1 MITIGIDPIL
11 ISLGSFSLS
20 WHGLFMAIAIVVGV
34 WLPAYLVAKAGL
46 SGDRLY
52 SLALWAVPGGIIGA
66 RLVHVIDYWSYYS
79 ANPGAILAFWE
90 GGLALWGGILGG
102 TLTAVIFTRIRGF
115 PIGGYADLAALGL
128 LLAQA
133 IGRIGDVIN
142 GEHISKGTSL
152 PWGVVY
158 THPDS
163 PSYGLP
169 PSHPA
174 TGYELL
180 MDLLIFS
187 ILWKLRGR
195 VQPGGTLFLLYLI
208 IYSTGRFFL
217 SFLRLDSNTVVL
229 GLNQAQWLSLIVLAA
244 ALPLLLLQQ
253 ISQSKWKPVS

>member
-1 MITIGIDPIL
+1 MITIGIGPIL

-20 WHGLFMAIAIVVGV
+20 WHSLFMLIGIVVGV
-34 WLPAYLVAKAGL
+34 WLPARLAIKAGL
-46 SGDRLY
+46 PVDRLY
-52 SLALWAVPGGIIGA
+52 SLALWSVPGGIVGA

-102 TLTAVIFTRIRGF
+102 TLAAIIFARIRAF
-115 PIGGYADLAALGL
+115 PLARYADLAALGL

-142 GEHISKGTSL
+142 GEHISKGTGL

-158 THPDS
+158 TYPDS

-174 TGYELL
+174 VGYELL
-180 MDLLIFS
+180 MDLLIFGV
-187 ILWKLRGR
+187 LWKLRGR
-195 VQPGGTLFLLYLI
+195 IRPDGTLFLLYLI
-208 IYSTGRFFL
+208 TYSVGRFFL
-217 SFLRLDSNTVVL
+217 SFLRLDSNTVLL
-229 GLNQAQWLSLIVLAA
+229 GLNQAQWLSLIVLAI
-244 ALPLLLLQQ
+244 ALPFLLHQQ
-253 ISQSKWKPVS
+253 ASQGKWRHSD